1 MQSMIRTFLLAG
13 IAAASATAAFA
24 SEAMTVNVPFNFETH
39 GKSYPAG
46 QYRVEFDSTCND
58 LKLLSQVDTK
68 KSFMWIA
75 GPAAE
80 YSPKMPRLSLKFD
93 TEADGSHALRSIRLA
108 TWETPVLDKRERHA
122 AQPEVSIT
130 GGR

>member
-1 MQSMIRTFLLAG
+1 MRPMIRTFLMA
-13 IAAASATAAFA
+13 AVAASATAAFA
-24 SEAMTVNVPFNFETH
+24 SQTMTVNVPFSFESH

-46 QYRVEFDSTCND
+46 KYAVEYDSTCHD
-58 LKLLSQVDTK
+58 LMLFSKVDTH

-75 GPAAE
+75 IPAE
-80 YSPKMPRLSLKFD
+80 YNSKMPMLSLKFD
-93 TEADGSHALRSIRLA
+93 NEADGTHELRSIRMA
-108 TWETPVLDKRERHA
+108 EWETPVLDKGERHA